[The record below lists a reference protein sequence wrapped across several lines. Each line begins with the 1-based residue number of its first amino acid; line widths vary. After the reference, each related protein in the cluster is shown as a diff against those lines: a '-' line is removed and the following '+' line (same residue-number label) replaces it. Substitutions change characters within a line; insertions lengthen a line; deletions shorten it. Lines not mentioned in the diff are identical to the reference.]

1 MTSVAPATG
10 LIAELLEYPAAGYQ
24 QRLAEVMETLPRT
37 DERVANLLGK
47 FATAVSARSL
57 QQMEE
62 LYVQTFD
69 LNPDACLEIGWHL
82 FGEDYA
88 RGEFLVKLRQEM
100 RRHKVPDRDELP
112 DSLLSVLPLLARMPE
127 EEAAHF
133 RARFLLPALE
143 KLRRAVP
150 ESNPFADL
158 LSALILLLAGDG
170 TECGPAKGDS

>member
-1 MTSVAPATG
+1 MTSVAPVPG
-10 LIAELLEYPAAGYQ
+10 LIAELLEYPAAGYR
-24 QRLAEVMETLPRT
+24 QRLAEVIETLPRT

-47 FATAVSARSL
+47 FANAVSERSL
-57 QQMEE
+57 KEMEE

-69 LNPDACLEIGWHL
+69 LNPDASLEIGWHL

-100 RRHKVPDRDELP
+100 RRHGIPDRDELP

-133 RARFLLPALE
+133 RTGFLLPAIE
-143 KLRRAVP
+143 KLRKAVP

-158 LSALILLLAGDG
+158 LSALILLLPGEGA
-170 TECGPAKGDS
+170 ECEPAKGDS